1 MKTTININS
10 QKPMV
15 LLPLEDYEALVE
27 TIEILTENPKIVN
40 ELKKEKENFLKGKYF
55 IYNSSN
61 KKLSRNSIRS
71 KHKTA

>member
-40 ELKKEKENFLKGKYF
+40 ELKKEKENFLKGKFF
-55 IYNSSN
+55 IYNSNN
-61 KKLSRNSIRS
+61 KKLSRNSIKS
-71 KHKTA
+71 KRKTA